1 MAALKE
7 PDIAP
12 EETERDETAIDAAYS
27 SVACAED
34 AASENT
40 PEVQG
45 DRSADIGEHSDLL
58 FPTVRRNNRLRQVVR
73 GLVKP
78 LLAVATAQYALVTVI
93 AGLTAYA
100 VATNA
105 SKLVNA
111 NLEPLIAALKR
122 L

>member
-1 MAALKE
+1 MVALKE

-12 EETERDETAIDAAYS
+12 EKTECDETAIDAADP

-45 DRSADIGEHSDLL
+45 DSSAGIGEHSDLL
-58 FPTVRRNNRLRQVVR
+58 FPTVRRNNRLRQIVR

-78 LLAVATAQYALVTVI
+78 LLAVATAQYALVTII